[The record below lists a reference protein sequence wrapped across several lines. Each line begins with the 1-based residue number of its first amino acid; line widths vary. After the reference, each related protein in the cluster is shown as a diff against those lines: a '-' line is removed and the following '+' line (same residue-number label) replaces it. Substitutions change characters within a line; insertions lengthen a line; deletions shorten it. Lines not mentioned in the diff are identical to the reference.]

1 MMDTAPRKP
10 ARVLIVYNPHKS
22 NALTVAGEARDILNQ
37 AGIQTTL
44 QAYSLHP
51 GEPEESLARQTR
63 GCDVVLVLGGDG
75 TILGVARQTAE
86 HPRPIMG
93 VNLGGFGFLTASACH
108 ELEHALQCLITGNY
122 RIQNR
127 FFLEARVERPSRADN
142 PCVFHSLALNEA
154 LITLSEPG
162 RLLKLWLG
170 ESEESALAY
179 RADGIIIATPNGS
192 TGHSL
197 SAGGPILEPHLPAL
211 VITPVSPHSL
221 FNRPLVIGGEKELR
235 IWFQEHMSD
244 LVLILDGQIRTTLHS
259 SDRVVVQRSTQTIP
273 TISMPERVF
282 SQVLRFKFN
291 LGESV

>member
-1 MMDTAPRKP
+1 MTDNAPRKP
-10 ARVLIVYNPHKS
+10 ARILIVYNPHKN
-22 NALTVAGEARDILNQ
+22 NALTIAGEARDILNQ
-37 AGIQTTL
+37 AGILTTL
-44 QAYSLHP
+44 QAYQPHP
-51 GEPEESLARQTR
+51 GELDEPLARQAR
-63 GCDVVLVLGGDG
+63 EFDVVLVLGGDG

-86 HPRPIMG
+86 NPRPIMG
-93 VNLGGFGFLTASACH
+93 VNLGGFGFLTAAACH
-108 ELEHALQCLITGNY
+108 ELEQALQCLITGNY
-122 RIQNR
+122 RTQNR
-127 FFLEARVERPSRADN
+127 FFLEARVERPAKEEIT
-142 PCVFHSLALNEA
+142 CVFHSLALNEA
-154 LITLSEPG
+154 LITLSQPG

-235 IWFQEHMSD
+235 IWFQEHTAD

-259 SDRVVVQRSTQTIP
+259 SDRVIVQRSKHTVP
-273 TISMPERVF
+273 TISMPERAF
-282 SQVLRFKFN
+282 SQVLRYKFN